1 MTLKTVIEPDS
12 DKLKSWLVCMNVTIT
27 YADLSKPFAE
37 YEKYLPLVSSKR
49 RERISRFNFEKDK
62 IISLVT
68 ELLIR
73 YEISQ
78 QLGIPFS
85 EIDFGYGEHGKPY
98 ILNDRDY
105 CFSVSHSDNCI
116 AFAGGM
122 FPIGIDVERVSRRN
136 MKIAKRF
143 FTADECK
150 AIEKSKEPEE
160 TFYKIW
166 TSKEAYVKMLGAGL
180 SKSFRSFDIADKS
193 LNCRFATKR
202 LPEFMLTVCAEK
214 ISGDE
219 IIINEINA

>member
-1 MTLKTVIEPDS
+1 
-12 DKLKSWLVCMNVTIT
+12 MNVTIT

-37 YEKYLPLVSSKR
+37 YKKYLPLVSSKR
-49 RERISRFNFEKDK
+49 CERISRFNFEKDK

-73 YEISQ
+73 NEISQ
-78 QLGIPFS
+78 QLGISFS
-85 EIDFGYGEHGKPY
+85 EIAFGYGEHGKPY
-98 ILNDRDY
+98 ILNDRNY

-122 FPIGIDVERVSRRN
+122 FPIGIDVERVSHRN

-150 AIEKSKEPEE
+150 TIEESNEPEE

-180 SKSFRSFDIADKS
+180 SKSFRSFDVNDKS
-193 LNCRFATKR
+193 LDCRFATKR

-219 IIINEINA
+219 IIINETDAESLLSKCQQP